1 VNPALAAQ
9 IFSVLIIVA
18 VGFQLALAAGMP
30 WGRLAMGGKYPGRF
44 PPPMRV
50 AAVVQAAVLVALAVV
65 VLARAGMVLTDWHSL
80 STKLIWGVVGFSGL
94 SAFVNLITPSKWE
107 RILWAPVGIGLTAC
121 SVLVALS

>member
-1 VNPALAAQ
+1 V
-9 IFSVLIIVA
+9 FSFLIVII

-30 WGRLAMGGKYPGRF
+30 WGQLAMGGKYPGRF
-44 PPPMRV
+44 PPALRV

-65 VLARAGMVLTDWHSL
+65 VLARVGMLLPGWHSL

-94 SAFVNLITPSKWE
+94 SAVLNLITPSKWE
-107 RILWAPVGIGLTAC
+107 RILWAPVALGLTTC